1 MSFPNTRP
9 IHGVEKGWGL
19 VLAILSF
26 PLGLIALIG
35 LLADQGWARW
45 FGLVLG
51 VLIAITAGVGA
62 ILLVL
67 VFLPS
72 QGSSYPFGP
81 WFLFLAAAVAIL
93 GLFAARSFL
102 EGLRSTDED

>member
-19 VLAILSF
+19 VLAVLSF

-45 FGLVLG
+45 FGLILG
-51 VLIAITAGVGA
+51 VLIAISGIVAA
-62 ILLVL
+62 ILLVV
-67 VFLPS
+67 VFLPA
-72 QGSSYPFGP
+72 QGASYPFGP
-81 WFLFLAAAVAIL
+81 WFVFLAGLVAVL
-93 GLFAARSFL
+93 GFL
-102 EGLRSTDED
+102 ASRTFLQGLQSTEEE

>member
-19 VLAILSF
+19 VLAVLSF

-45 FGLVLG
+45 FGFVLG
-51 VLIAITAGVGA
+51 VLIAISGVVA
-62 ILLVL
+62 AVLLVT

-72 QGSSYPFGP
+72 QGASYPFGP
-81 WFLFLAAAVAIL
+81 WFVFLAGLVAVLGFLAA
-93 GLFAARSFL
+93 RTFL
-102 EGLRSTDED
+102 QGLRSSEED